1 VMVMTALASS
11 LLQHDRSIFR
21 NVVLRAN
28 AKFLII
34 INVMFK

>member
-1 VMVMTALASS
+1 

-28 AKFLII
+28 ARFLII
-34 INVMFK
+34 ITTQMVINMCIYNK